1 MELHNPLH
9 ISGHAHATGERSM
22 RALHVPAVGEHE
34 RLSDLPIPSVTAG
47 TVLVRVTAAALNAVD
62 NFVAIGMLGR
72 RWPCS
77 FPVILGRDAAGVVEA
92 VGPGVDHVAVGDEVI
107 GTLPLAPPI
116 QAGTLADYAV
126 LPAASVAVKPA
137 GLDFVSAA
145 AIPFAG
151 AVATAAVDAVDP
163 RPGRSVLVNGA
174 SGGVGSY
181 AIQLA
186 AARGA
191 DVVATGTA
199 EDADRLRRLGAGTV
213 VDYTAAPVAEQVR
226 AAYPD
231 GVGALIDLVAYTART
246 MPLAAVAPGGAVA
259 SALGAA
265 DPETLAAAGLS
276 GGNVT
281 GRITAAL
288 ILRLAEQAAAGAL
301 AVDVTS
307 VLPLDRATDGLRQLA
322 KGEARGKI
330 VVAVAS

>member
-1 MELHNPLH
+1 
-9 ISGHAHATGERSM
+9 M
-22 RALHVPAVGEHE
+22 RALNVPAVGEHE
-34 RLSDLPIPSVTAG
+34 RVSDLPVPSVTAG
-47 TVLVRVTAAALNAVD
+47 TVLVRVTAAGLNAVD

-72 RWPCS
+72 RWPRA

-92 VGPGVDHVAVGDEVI
+92 VGPGVTHVRVGDEVV
-107 GTLPLAPPI
+107 GTVPLAPPI
-116 QAGTLADYAV
+116 QAGTLAEYA
-126 LPAASVAVKPA
+126 LMPADSVAAKPA

-151 AVATAAVDAVDP
+151 AVATAAVDPVRP
-163 RPGRSVLVNGA
+163 RPDQTVLVNGA

-191 DVVATGTA
+191 EVLATGIPGDA
-199 EDADRLRRLGAGTV
+199 ERLRRLGATMV
-213 VDYTAAPVAEQVR
+213 VDYAAAPVAEQVR
-226 AAYPD
+226 AGYPD
-231 GVGALIDLVAYTART
+231 GVDALIDLVAYTART
-246 MPLAAVAPGGAVA
+246 LPLAAVATGGVVA

-265 DPETLAAAGLS
+265 DAETLAAAGLT

-281 GRITAAL
+281 GTVTAAL
-288 ILRLAEQAAAGAL
+288 IARLADQAAAGTL

-330 VVAVAS
+330 VVSIAG

>member
-1 MELHNPLH
+1 
-9 ISGHAHATGERSM
+9 M
-22 RALHVPAVGEHE
+22 RALNVPAVGEHE
-34 RLSDLPIPSVTAG
+34 RVSDLPVPTVTAG
-47 TVLVRVTAAALNAVD
+47 TVLVRVTAAGLNAVD

-72 RWPCS
+72 RWPRA

-92 VGPGVDHVAVGDEVI
+92 VGPGVTHVQVGDEVV
-107 GTLPLAPPI
+107 GTVPLATPI
-116 QAGTLADYAV
+116 QAGTLAEYA
-126 LPAASVAVKPA
+126 LMPADSVAAKPA

-151 AVATAAVDAVDP
+151 AVATAAVDAVQP
-163 RPGRSVLVNGA
+163 RPGQTVLVNGA

-191 DVVATGTA
+191 EVLATGVPG
-199 EDADRLRRLGAGTV
+199 DADRLRRLGAAMII
-213 VDYTAAPVAEQVR
+213 DYAAAPVAEQVR
-226 AAYPD
+226 AAYQD
-231 GVGALIDLVAYTART
+231 GVDALIDLVAYTART
-246 MPLAAVAPGGAVA
+246 LPLAAVATGGVVA

-265 DPETLAAAGLS
+265 DAETLAAAGLT

-281 GRITAAL
+281 GTVTAAL
-288 ILRLAEQAAAGAL
+288 IARLADQAAAGTL

-330 VVAVAS
+330 VVSIAG

>member
-1 MELHNPLH
+1 
-9 ISGHAHATGERSM
+9 M

-34 RLSDLPIPSVTAG
+34 RLSDLPVPTVTAG
-47 TVLVRVTAAALNAVD
+47 TVLIRVAAAALNAVD

-72 RWPCS
+72 RWPRS

-92 VGPGVDHVAVGDEVI
+92 VGAGVEHVAVGDEVV
-107 GTLPLAPPI
+107 GTVPLGPLI
-116 QAGTLADYAV
+116 HAGTLAEYAL
-126 LPAASVAVKPA
+126 LPADSVVVKPA

-145 AIPFAG
+145 AIPYAG

-163 RPGRSVLVNGA
+163 GSGQTVLVNGA

-191 DVVATGTA
+191 EVIATGTPR
-199 EDADRLRRLGAGTV
+199 DADRLRRLGAGRV
-213 VDYTAAPVAEQVR
+213 VDYTAAPVVEQVR
-226 AAYPD
+226 TAYPD
-231 GVGALIDLVAYTART
+231 GVDALIDLVAYTART
-246 MPLAAVAPGGAVA
+246 LPLAAVAVGGAVA

-265 DPETLAAAGLS
+265 DPDALAAAGLT

-281 GRITAAL
+281 GQVTAEMIA
-288 ILRLAEQAAAGAL
+288 RLAGQAATGAL
-301 AVDVTS
+301 AVDVTE

>member
-1 MELHNPLH
+1 
-9 ISGHAHATGERSM
+9 M
-22 RALHVPAVGEHE
+22 RALNVPAVGEHE
-34 RLSDLPIPSVTAG
+34 RLSDLPVPSVTAG
-47 TVLVRVTAAALNAVD
+47 SVLVRVTAAGLNAVD

-72 RWPCS
+72 RWPRA
-77 FPVILGRDAAGVVEA
+77 FPVVLGRDAAGVVEA
-92 VGPGVDHVAVGDEVI
+92 VGPGVTHVRVGDEVV
-107 GTLPLAPPI
+107 GTLPLVSPI
-116 QAGTLADYAV
+116 QAGTLAEYA
-126 LPAASVAVKPA
+126 LMPADSVAAKPA

-151 AVATAAVDAVDP
+151 AVAIAAVDAVDP
-163 RPGRSVLVNGA
+163 RPGQTVLVNGA

-191 DVVATGTA
+191 GVVATGA
-199 EDADRLRRLGAGTV
+199 AGDADRLRRLGAGTV

-226 AAYPD
+226 AAHPD
-231 GVGALIDLVAYTART
+231 GVDALIDLVAYTART
-246 MPLAAVAPGGAVA
+246 LPLAAVATGGVVA

-265 DPETLAAAGLS
+265 DDDVLAAAGLT

-281 GRITAAL
+281 GRVTAAL
-288 ILRLAEQAAAGAL
+288 IARLADQAAAGTL

-307 VLPLDRATDGLRQLA
+307 VLPLDRATDGLRLLA

-330 VVAVAS
+330 VISIAS

>member
-1 MELHNPLH
+1 
-9 ISGHAHATGERSM
+9 M
-22 RALHVPAVGEHE
+22 RALNVPAVGEHE
-34 RLSDLPIPSVTAG
+34 RVSDLPVPSVTAG
-47 TVLVRVTAAALNAVD
+47 TVLVRVTAAGLNAVD

-72 RWPCS
+72 RWPRA

-92 VGPGVDHVAVGDEVI
+92 VGPGVTHVRVGDEVV
-107 GTLPLAPPI
+107 GTVPLAPPI
-116 QAGTLADYAV
+116 QAGTLAEYA
-126 LPAASVAVKPA
+126 LMPADSVAAKPA

-151 AVATAAVDAVDP
+151 AVATAAVDAVRP
-163 RPGRSVLVNGA
+163 RPDQTVLVNGA

-191 DVVATGTA
+191 EVLATGIPGDA
-199 EDADRLRRLGAGTV
+199 ERLRRLGATMV
-213 VDYTAAPVAEQVR
+213 VDYAAAPVAEQVR
-226 AAYPD
+226 AGYPD
-231 GVGALIDLVAYTART
+231 GVDALIALVAYTART
-246 MPLAAVAPGGAVA
+246 LPLAAVATGGVVA

-265 DPETLAAAGLS
+265 DAETLAAAGLT

-281 GRITAAL
+281 GTVTAAL
-288 ILRLAEQAAAGAL
+288 IARLADQAAAGTL

-330 VVAVAS
+330 VVSIAG

>member
-1 MELHNPLH
+1 VRGEVAAQRPGVLGPVEQLDRPPVRLLAQLLEL
-9 ISGHAHATGERSM
+9 
-22 RALHVPAVGEHE
+22 
-34 RLSDLPIPSVTAG
+34 AG
-47 TVLVRVTAAALNAVD
+47 AREGLREY
-62 NFVAIGMLGR
+62 
-72 RWPCS
+72 
-77 FPVILGRDAAGVVEA
+77 PVILGRDAAGVVEA
-92 VGPGVDHVAVGDEVI
+92 VGPGVSQVKVGDEVV
-107 GTLPLAPPI
+107 GTVPLAPPI
-116 QAGTLADYAV
+116 QAGTLAEYA
-126 LPAASVAVKPA
+126 LMPADSVAAKPV

-145 AIPFAG
+145 AIPLAG

-163 RPGRSVLVNGA
+163 RPGQTVLVNGA

-199 EDADRLRRLGAGTV
+199 ADADRLRRLGAGTV
-213 VDYTAAPVAEQVR
+213 VDYTAAPVTEQVR

-231 GVGALIDLVAYTART
+231 GVDALIDLVAYTTRT
-246 MPLAAVAPGGAVA
+246 LPLAAVASGGVVA

-265 DPETLAAAGLS
+265 DGEALAAAGLT

-281 GRITAAL
+281 GTVTAAL
-288 ILRLAEQAAAGAL
+288 IARLVDQAAAGTL

-330 VVAVAS
+330 VISIAS